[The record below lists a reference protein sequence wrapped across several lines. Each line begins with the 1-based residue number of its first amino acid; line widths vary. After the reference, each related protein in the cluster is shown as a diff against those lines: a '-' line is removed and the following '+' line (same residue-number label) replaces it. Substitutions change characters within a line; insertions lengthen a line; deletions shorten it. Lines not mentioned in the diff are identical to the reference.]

1 MENLN
6 EYIDLTGFGH
16 SLGYMLV
23 SLTIFYIGKIVF
35 KLSNAKTDITAELVH
50 KDNFAFILS
59 YVGYFVAL
67 VIVVDGTILGES
79 LGFYTDLAHIGL
91 YGILGI
97 VLLQIS
103 TRISN
108 RLILPNFDIK
118 KEILLDKNNGTGVIE
133 ASIYVSNALLLHG
146 ALIGESTSLQ
156 EGIITFITYWF
167 IGNSM
172 LIAASKIYTVW
183 VRFDVHKEIEADNV
197 AVGVSFSGAI
207 LAIGIV
213 IMNALIDPFIDWTT
227 TIIDVLLQTVLGII
241 LLPIM
246 RFITDKVLIPER
258 NLTDEIIN
266 QEKPNIGAGLI
277 EAFAYVGS
285 AILITWSI

>member
-67 VIVVDGTILGES
+67 VIVVGGTILGES

-167 IGNSM
+167 IGNIM

-183 VRFDVHKEIEADNV
+183 IRFDVHKEIEADNV